1 MIPIL
6 LRASVCAL
14 LLLAV
19 PARGQQ
25 VGAQQTGAQQAGVP
39 PSILGEILQRGTLR
53 VGLTGDY
60 RPFSIKGADGAIT
73 GLDAD
78 EAAALAKGLGVSLE
92 IVPTSWPTLMGDLL
106 GHKFDVAMGGITVT
120 LDRAKT
126 AYFSTPV
133 LLSGKTPIARCAD
146 KDRLATLAQIDQ
158 PGVKVIVNPG
168 GTNERF
174 ARANIQKA
182 ELILFPNNATIF
194 EEIVAGHADVMMTD
208 AVETRL
214 QQKLH
219 PELCALHPDE
229 PFDHSSLAF
238 MMPQDG
244 PLQQAVNAFLA
255 IEQQSG
261 ARQALLQ
268 KWLP

>member
-1 MIPIL
+1 MIPAL
-6 LRASVCAL
+6 LRAAICAL

-19 PARGQQ
+19 PAR
-25 VGAQQTGAQQAGVP
+25 AQPAGVP
-39 PSILGEILQRGTLR
+39 PSILADILQRGTLR

-60 RPFSIKGADGAIT
+60 RPFSIKEADGSIT

-92 IVPTSWPTLMGDLL
+92 IVPTSWPTLMADLL
-106 GHKFDVAMGGITVT
+106 AHKFDVAMGGITIT

-133 LLSGKTPIARCAD
+133 LQSGKTPIARCAD
-146 KDRLATLAQIDQ
+146 KDKLATLAQIDQ
-158 PGVKVIVNPG
+158 PGNKVIVNPG

-174 ARANIQKA
+174 ARANVKQA
-182 ELILFPNNATIF
+182 ELILFPNNASIF
-194 EEIVAGHADVMMTD
+194 EEIVAGRADVMMTD

-244 PLQQAVNAFLA
+244 PLQHAVNVFLA